1 MSGQFIAFIPYGDE
15 HKENMW
21 LIVIFGKF
29 TDQDVCTDD
38 LNMRCWGG
46 L

>member
-1 MSGQFIAFIPYGDE
+1 MPGLFIALIPYGDE

-21 LIVIFGKF
+21 SIDIFGKL

-38 LNMRCWGG
+38 LNMRIWGG